1 MFRMSLVVVLIGLAV
16 APSAQ
21 GQDARAVITAASRA
35 MGVDAL
41 RTVEFTA
48 TGHDFAIG
56 QSGAP
61 GAPWPKFTNPRY
73 TRAVNFETPA
83 SRVDRVRVQGEHPPF
98 GGGLQPIQGE
108 QAQSQT
114 IVIGAETPW
123 VQQLEIWMLPHGFL
137 RAAAARSATL
147 ERQGAYSVLSFRGDN
162 GAPVRGFIDAQNQV
176 ARVETMIDNPVMG
189 DIPFEAIYTDYRTVQ
204 GVQFPMRIVQR
215 QGGFPVFDLSV
226 SDVRVNPPVDIQVAQ
241 GGRGGGG
248 AAAGAGG
255 AAGAAGA
262 GGRGGGA
269 AVPAVPSEELAP
281 GIRVFAGGYAMI
293 ALDMGDH
300 IVMLESGNSEARA
313 QAVIAEAKRL
323 MPGKPIRYVVNTH
336 HHFDHSGGLRAF
348 VAEGST
354 ILTHEWNKPFLQ
366 DVLSRP
372 HTLNP
377 DAQERARRPLSV
389 EGVGDRHVIS
399 GNGKAIE
406 LHRLMDFGHTPGMLV
421 AYFPQLRILYEADSY
436 NPGAADAPPLA
447 VPSPYNVALLAN
459 IERLNLAVD
468 RILPVH
474 LPPDGRVVT
483 VAELRRVVGR

>member
-21 GQDARAVITAASRA
+21 GQDARSVVTAASRA

-41 RTVEFTA
+41 RTVEYTA
-48 TGHDFAIG
+48 TGYDFAIG

-61 GAPWPKFTNPRY
+61 GAPWPKFANPRY
-73 TRAVNFETPA
+73 TRVVNFDTPA
-83 SRVDRVRVQGEHPPF
+83 SRVDRVRVQGEVPPY

-114 IVIGAETPW
+114 VVVGPNTPW

-147 ERQGAYSVLSFRGDN
+147 ERQGSYSVLSFRGDN
-162 GAPVRGFIDAQNQV
+162 GAPVRGFIDAQNRV

-189 DIPFEAIYTDYRTVQ
+189 DISFEAIYTEYQTVQ

-215 QGGFPVFDLSV
+215 QGGFPVFDLTL
-226 SDVRVNPPVDIQVAQ
+226 DEVRVNAAVDIQVAQ

-248 AAAGAGG
+248 GGGG
-255 AAGAAGA
+255 AAGG
-262 GGRGGGA
+262 GGRGGA
-269 AVPAVPSEELAP
+269 DAIPSEELAP

-389 EGVGDRHVIS
+389 EGVPDRHVIS
-399 GNGKAIE
+399 GNGKTIE
-406 LHRLMDFGHTPGMLV
+406 LHRMMEFAHTPGMLV

-436 NPGAADAPPLA
+436 NPGPVDATPAA

-483 VAELRRVVGR
+483 VAELRRVVGRN